1 MKCVSVLLLFF
12 AFFQS
17 IVIAQQGGWEKFYN
31 NGGAIRGQDIKPT
44 SDGGYIMTGFS
55 NPTNTLD
62 GQDIMLMKIDGD
74 GNFEW
79 SKNFNPGGSTEYGWS
94 LIETFDHEFALVGEA
109 SSPITNSTDGY
120 FILTDENGN
129 VKNEWFIGDSQT
141 NFLTDIIQLPTDSSF
156 VACGKWGNHPCIVRI
171 DKNGD
176 TLFTQV
182 YSEVLGRFNALEYS
196 PEDQTICLA
205 GIAVP
210 LQKAGLVAKIDFDG
224 NVVWLHEYIGGGFEE
239 LYDLT
244 IFNDRIFTVGRS
256 RALDPNQSAEYHVRT
271 LNLTTGDSEDV
282 TGYGFSNS
290 FSFKS
295 IVIDSNL
302 TAVIVGTSLDNLS
315 SSWENFFAVKTI
327 IFGNVIWTN
336 HFGQD
341 HTVISYGQGISKGH
355 DYGYVMSGQG
365 TSTDGVTY
373 VYVIKIDENGSVVST
388 NSFPFLP
395 EISLYPNPCTEVLNI
410 QLGQFESEKR
420 ITVFNSAG
428 QAVYEKT
435 TFDNEMQ
442 INEVGFWQSGVY
454 MVHVEVDGHKVVRK
468 VVVDY

>member
-1 MKCVSVLLLFF
+1 MKCVSVLLLIF

-44 SDGGYIMTGFS
+44 SDGGYIMTGFA

-79 SKNFNPGGSTEYGWS
+79 SNNFNPGGSTEYGWS
-94 LIETFDHEFALVGEA
+94 LIETFDQEFALVGSA
-109 SSPITNSTDGY
+109 SSPLTSSTDGY
-120 FILTDENGN
+120 FILTDEHGN
-129 VKNEWFIGDSQT
+129 VKYQWFIGDSQT

-156 VACGKWGNHPCIVRI
+156 VACGEWGDRPCIVRM

-176 TLFTQV
+176 TLFTKI
-182 YSEVLGRFNALEYS
+182 YPEVLGRFNALEYS

-205 GIAVP
+205 GISVP

-244 IFNDRIFTVGRS
+244 IFDDRIFTVGRS
-256 RALDPNQSAEYHVRT
+256 RALDPNQPAELHIRFIDISTGISENV
-271 LNLTTGDSEDV
+271 LT
-282 TGYGFSNS
+282 YGTSNS

-295 IVIDSNL
+295 ITVGQMLNL
-302 TAVIVGTSLDNLS
+302 TTIGTKINTFGISSVSVFVTQTNLDGEIIWDNL
-315 SSWENFFAVKTI
+315 
-327 IFGNVIWTN
+327 FGGNELAS
-336 HFGQD
+336 
-341 HTVISYGQGISKGH
+341 SYGYSICNAH
-355 DYGYVMSGQG
+355 DFGYVLRGQAA
-365 TSTDGVTY
+365 TPDGVVY

-435 TFDNEMQ
+435 TFDNEIQ

-454 MVHVEVDGHKVVRK
+454 MVHVEVDRHKVVRK
-468 VVVDY
+468 VVVE